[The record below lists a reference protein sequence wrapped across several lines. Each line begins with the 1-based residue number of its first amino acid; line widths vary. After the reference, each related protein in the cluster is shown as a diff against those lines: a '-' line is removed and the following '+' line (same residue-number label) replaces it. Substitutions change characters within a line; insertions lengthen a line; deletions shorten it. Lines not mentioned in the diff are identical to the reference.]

1 MNTNKK
7 IIEELA
13 LMTFG
18 FLILVKWYGEIKLS
32 DLDLNK
38 EEIIKL

>member
-18 FLILVKWYGEIKLS
+18 SSILVKWYGETKLL
-32 DLDLNK
+32 DLDQNK
-38 EEIIKL
+38 EEITKL